1 MTTQR
6 GHDSPALRCLRAALS
21 ETIGTL
27 PIVHA
32 AARAGCSQETLFRV
46 MRGENVTIRT
56 AERIAANLGGRLI
69 VCIALPDERP
79 SRLG

>member
-1 MTTQR
+1 MTAI
-6 GHDSPALRCLRAALS
+6 HDAPSGALRSFRAALS
-21 ETIGTL
+21 EAIGPL

-46 MRGENVTIRT
+46 LRGENVTIRT

-79 SRLG
+79 SHLG